1 MCAEAALAPQSRLS
15 VLALK
20 LSPSYGSSTAGTTEA
35 AAAAGQC
42 SVPSNNLEST
52 LLEAA
57 S

>member
-20 LSPSYGSSTAGTTEA
+20 LSPSHGSSTAGTTEA